1 MKNGILGSGDV
12 GRRLVDGETI
22 KIGSRNPNQDKI
34 TEWMANHDKAKVSS
48 GTFAEAA
55 SFGELDL
62 VSLVNLYTCPILL
75 TILMTK
81 DNSKFFV
88 ENWFLGFACFI
99 RREADIPA

>member
-1 MKNGILGSGDV
+1 V
-12 GRRLVDGETI
+12 
-22 KIGSRNPNQDKI
+22 
-34 TEWMANHDKAKVSS
+34 ANHDKAKVSS

-62 VSLVNLYTCPILL
+62 ISLVNLYTYPILL

-81 DNSKFFV
+81 ENSKFFV